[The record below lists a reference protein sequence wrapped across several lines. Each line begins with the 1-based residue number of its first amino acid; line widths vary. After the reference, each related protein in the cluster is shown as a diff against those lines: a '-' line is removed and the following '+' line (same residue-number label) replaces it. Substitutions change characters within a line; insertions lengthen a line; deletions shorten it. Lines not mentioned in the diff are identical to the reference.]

1 MSPDCDDCER
11 LPLNDYPM
19 NDLVQEIQNWVRD
32 LREYHITILE
42 EITREWREQHG

>member
-11 LPLNDYPM
+11 LPLEDYTM
-19 NDLVQEIQNWVRD
+19 RDIIGHIGFWTSDLLESNIVE
-32 LREYHITILE
+32 LE